1 MVYNQVNIDQMT
13 CTGVYLLQRGNGT
26 YEAIFK
32 YVTNDGRKVT
42 MEGIVS
48 HFRPQFEIYN
58 DSASGTINF
67 VFEKN
72 VDKNNNL
79 FTMRIKDK

>member
-13 CTGVYLLQRGNGT
+13 CTEVYLLPRGDGT
-26 YEAIFK
+26 YEAILK
-32 YVTNDGRKVT
+32 YVTNDDRKVT
-42 MEGIVS
+42 IEGIVS

-79 FTMRIKDK
+79 FTMRIEDK